1 MFDHVVLS
9 VSRLARSVAF
19 YEAALKPL
27 GVTGRVS
34 YPGHPGHAP
43 LEGFGDGHERYLL
56 LKKGKADAGAAH
68 VAFRAKSRKAVDAFY
83 AAAIAAG
90 GRDNGAPG
98 PRPDYFPEYY
108 AAYVLDP
115 DGYNLEAVFQG

>member
-1 MFDHVVLS
+1 MFDHVVLT
-9 VSRLARSVAF
+9 VSKLPRSVAF

-27 GVTGRVS
+27 GITRRIT

-43 LEGFGDGHERYLL
+43 LEGFGDARERYLL
-56 LKKGKADAGAAH
+56 LKKGKPSPAAVH
-68 VAFRAKSRKAVDAFY
+68 VGFRAKSRKMVDAFH

-90 GRDNGAPG
+90 ARDNGPPG
-98 PRPDYFPEYY
+98 PRPDYFPGYY

-115 DGYNLEAVFQG
+115 DGYNIEAVYQD